1 MLNTEMYKEQLQ
13 LLRNIIEEK
22 GFLPLDKI
30 IEVFN
35 DSNDEL
41 LDDVVAYYEAL
52 GVVITKD
59 TDDLLEKEN
68 LLDDEIFDVDDE
80 IDNEI
85 KVEDFQEINS
95 NNPRINDSI
104 KLFMHEIGQY
114 ELLTSQQ
121 EVELARKVQ
130 DGIMAQQK
138 LDLSLKSGKRVSQ
151 KEQENLQKIIEIG
164 EDSAKILIESNLRL
178 VVYVAKKFVG
188 RGLQFSDLI
197 QEGSM
202 GLMKSVAKFDPTK
215 GFKFSTYA
223 TWWIRQSI
231 NRAIADQSRT
241 IRIPVHIHEFANKL
255 SKVVR
260 KLTQEK
266 HRNPTPEEISEVMGV
281 SVDKVIQIQQ
291 MILETKSLD
300 DNVGDD
306 EDSVFG
312 DYVSDTKNLNPLNYT
327 EKEIYKEELRNVLHT
342 LTPREEKILCMR
354 FGLDGTKPKTLEE
367 IGKEF
372 NITRER
378 IRQIEAKAL
387 RRLRHPNRL
396 KRLQKSRIR

>member
-1 MLNTEMYKEQLQ
+1 
-13 LLRNIIEEK
+13 
-22 GFLPLDKI
+22 
-30 IEVFN
+30 
-35 DSNDEL
+35 
-41 LDDVVAYYEAL
+41 
-52 GVVITKD
+52 
-59 TDDLLEKEN
+59 
-68 LLDDEIFDVDDE
+68 
-80 IDNEI
+80 
-85 KVEDFQEINS
+85 
-95 NNPRINDSI
+95 
-104 KLFMHEIGQY
+104 
-114 ELLTSQQ
+114 
-121 EVELARKVQ
+121 
-130 DGIMAQQK
+130 
-138 LDLSLKSGKRVSQ
+138 
-151 KEQENLQKIIEIG
+151 
-164 EDSAKILIESNLRL
+164 
-178 VVYVAKKFVG
+178 
-188 RGLQFSDLI
+188 
-197 QEGSM
+197 
-202 GLMKSVAKFDPTK
+202 MKSVAKFDPTK